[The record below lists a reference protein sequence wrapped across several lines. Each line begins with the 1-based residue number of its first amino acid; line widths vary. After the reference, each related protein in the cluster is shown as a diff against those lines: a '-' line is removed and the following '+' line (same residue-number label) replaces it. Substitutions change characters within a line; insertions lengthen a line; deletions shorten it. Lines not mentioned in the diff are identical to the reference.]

1 MPIVVFLEI
10 LLGVLLILSALVTAA
25 VLWAR
30 PSRPPDPSRGQ
41 PVEDRPDWPPSRVP

>member
-10 LLGVLLILSALVTAA
+10 LLGVLLIFSALVTFA
-25 VLWAR
+25 VLWVR
-30 PSRPPDPSRGQ
+30 PSRPPERSCGQ